1 MNSRQN
7 CKLKVQIDTIR
18 QLITICTQSH
28 RPQTGEQSLPA
39 SIHIERRQLF
49 ILYVKLNFHETRLNF
64 SQSAQA
70 GLVETNLGMYFH
82 STPRYLLVNWSQ
94 NFTNH
99 PVDIEYSLP
108 TIYPQIYARELLNL
122 NVCRY

>member
-1 MNSRQN
+1 MRIPIRHNEHDCINSPNKLMNSRQN

-70 GLVETNLGMYFH
+70 GLVETNLYVLSF
-82 STPRYLLVNWSQ
+82 Y
-94 NFTNH
+94 
-99 PVDIEYSLP
+99 I
-108 TIYPQIYARELLNL
+108 
-122 NVCRY
+122 